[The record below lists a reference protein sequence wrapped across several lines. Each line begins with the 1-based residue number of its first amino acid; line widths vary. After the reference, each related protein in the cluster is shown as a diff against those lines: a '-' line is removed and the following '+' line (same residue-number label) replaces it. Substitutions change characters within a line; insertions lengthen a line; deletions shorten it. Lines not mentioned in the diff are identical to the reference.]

1 MPTLDGTPGV
11 AVTPLHN
18 GAAVSATNPLPVTG
32 GAAPNPFPVPVGAQQ
47 ELVLT
52 GLAAGANALV
62 AAVPGKQI
70 FVTGYNFSLP
80 VADTASFRSGATI
93 ISAQGVNVV
102 GGNEAA
108 GSEVYLFRTAAG
120 AALNF
125 NVVLAAAT
133 GSVQVRYRVES

>member
-1 MPTLDGTPGV
+1 MGVNNGVPGLGVTL
-11 AVTPLHN
+11 LN
-18 GAAVSATNPLPVTG
+18 GGAEISPTNPLPVAGTT
-32 GAAPNPFPVPVGAQQ
+32 PNPFPVAVGAQQ
-47 ELVLT
+47 ERVLT
-52 GLAAGANALV
+52 GLAAGANALA

-80 VADTASFRSGATI
+80 AADTVSFRSAATI
-93 ISAQGVNVV
+93 ISAQGVGVV

-108 GSEVYLFRTAAG
+108 GSEAYLFRTAAG

-125 NVVLAAAT
+125 NAGLAAAT